1 MGPFPLPQAGEEARR
16 NMKSVILIIAG
27 AIIGYLSATMVI
39 AERAASSVE
48 PRAGI
53 WHDIANR
60 GDEDIDPYLRASYAS
75 LGWLLPAQGE
85 DQLFEAT
92 TDSNGAALDGDC
104 RYLVSG
110 KSPQVRWWQLAVIG
124 DDEEGADNDARARPD
139 AISSE
144 GLVGEA
150 DGGFRLNV
158 SRTAVSGNWISP
170 GNRDD
175 FRLVMTLRREDPAR
189 LGDAELPTVAR
200 LACD

>member
-1 MGPFPLPQAGEEARR
+1 
-16 NMKSVILIIAG
+16 MKSVILIIVG

-39 AERAASSVE
+39 SERAASSVQQ
-48 PRAGI
+48 RAGI

-60 GDEDIDPYLRASYAS
+60 GDDDIDPYLRASYAS

-85 DQLFEAT
+85 DQLVETT
-92 TDSNGAALDGDC
+92 TDSNGAALDADC

-110 KSPQVRWWQLAVIG
+110 KSPQVRWWQLAVVG
-124 DDEEGADNDARARPD
+124 NDEEGADNEPRARPD

-144 GLVGEA
+144 ALIGEA
-150 DGGFRLNV
+150 DGQFRLNV
-158 SRTAVSGNWISP
+158 SRAASSGNWISP

-175 FRLVMTLRREDPAR
+175 FRLVMTLRREDPASA
-189 LGDAELPTVAR
+189 GDAELPTVAR